1 MRYTIM
7 GLTNMYRNDFIRF
20 TPKGNNPHFSD
31 TSCSSKQT
39 FSRGP
44 LWPITFKHA
53 GGDDFSS
60 EFHPELKL
68 NYLLPKRP
76 LHSLSS
82 PCESGVTSKVR
93 FGHLTNPDPRENDAG
108 MESSLSHHLL
118 SSNDR
123 YNEKEDSNS
132 KVVNYLVNVYYLV
145 NVNYLDPKRTTKA
158 T

>member
-1 MRYTIM
+1 MNRKQSITLQPSGDYPT
-7 GLTNMYRNDFIRF
+7 
-20 TPKGNNPHFSD
+20 FSD
-31 TSCSSKQT
+31 SSYASTLT
-39 FSRGP
+39 FSCGP
-44 LWPITFKHA
+44 RRPITFKHA

-76 LHSLSS
+76 LHSLH
-82 PCESGVTSKVR
+82 
-93 FGHLTNPDPRENDAG
+93 F
-108 MESSLSHHLL
+108 
-118 SSNDR
+118 SNDR

>member
-1 MRYTIM
+1 MK
-7 GLTNMYRNDFIRF
+7 RNNCITLPPSEDYP
-20 TPKGNNPHFSD
+20 TYCVSHLNPMSFFGGFRRQ
-31 TSCSSKQT
+31 SSLQ
-39 FSRGP
+39 
-44 LWPITFKHA
+44 HA

-108 MESSLSHHLL
+108 MESSLSHHLHF
-118 SSNDR
+118 SNDR
-123 YNEKEDSNS
+123 NKQKEDSNS